1 MNNCVTRF
9 RNELYTA
16 RKEMFG
22 EDNAKRW
29 LKERRHYYERLE
41 KLADIKG
48 FKNYKDLCKWRD
60 ENREEYERFMK

>member
-1 MNNCVTRF
+1 MNCVKKF
-9 RNELYTA
+9 VNELYTA

-22 EDNAKRW
+22 KENADSW
-29 LKERRHYYERLE
+29 LETRKAYYERLE